1 MARNQINQS
10 VFDATAP
17 EAAAKAEPPNKRIAA
32 EMSDGKVD
40 AFTAEFDKRLHAA
53 GTKPSANAVRE
64 HAGSIAW
71 ITDGSTNE

>member
-1 MARNQINQS
+1 MTRNQINQA

-17 EAAAKAEPPNKRIAA
+17 EAAAKAEQPINRIAVA
-32 EMSDGKVD
+32 MVGEKFD
-40 AFTAEFDKRLHAA
+40 AITAEFDKHLHAA
-53 GTKPSANAVRE
+53 GTKPSANTVRE